1 MLHIAHISTL
11 LYLRHG
17 NTNRVTHFEI
27 ESNRMDIK
35 RIESF
40 VNSIDFLN
48 ACNALELHQ
57 LCVRL
62 ELCIWHRR
70 RIVLYGPPPLSSTHS
85 LITSIRNV
93 YFQYSK
99 YNPVM
104 KCARAKGR
112 PHYEYTLFFFFLL
125 HLIYAFLYSLL
136 ILCSIQCGI
145 MCKWNVDQVNGRH
158 FYFFINEKKMTTL
171 LRRCNNAIHDL
182 RVNDMAK
189 GQMRLPKTIFLL
201 EHQLLYGNLVLL
213 QVQVLQKMNKPRKIN
228 RNKKTHL
235 KFYFDWRSLVW
246 IILQLM
252 I

>member
-1 MLHIAHISTL
+1 
-11 LYLRHG
+11 
-17 NTNRVTHFEI
+17 
-27 ESNRMDIK
+27 MDIK

-70 RIVLYGPPPLSSTHS
+70 RIVLHGPPPPLSPTHS
-85 LITSIRNV
+85 LVTSIRNV

-112 PHYEYTLFFFFLL
+112 PHYEYTLFFFILL
-125 HLIYAFLYSLL
+125 HLIYAFLNSLL

-158 FYFFINEKKMTTL
+158 FYFYINERKNWPLYWDDVITRSMTFVWMIWPKD
-171 LRRCNNAIHDL
+171 RCDC
-182 RVNDMAK
+182 
-189 GQMRLPKTIFLL
+189 
-201 EHQLLYGNLVLL
+201 
-213 QVQVLQKMNKPRKIN
+213 QKQY
-228 RNKKTHL
+228 
-235 KFYFDWRSLVW
+235 FYSNTNCYTE
-246 IILQLM
+246 I
-252 I
+252 